1 MAQIEKLGSVVLV
14 FGMSARRIGGIE
26 VHTRELV
33 RRLELRG
40 RNVVLCFH
48 QSPAPLVRQFLSL
61 PNVIWEDLPYAWCN
75 SWQASRDLF
84 RILRRYRPC
93 LLHLQFTPSLSLNP
107 WIACLA
113 GVPKI
118 VFTDHHSYSENDQP
132 QRRPFWIRF
141 LGRLLNCPVS
151 VIVGVSEFKKK
162 IIAAL
167 GTFPPERV
175 RRVYNGVSLELGG
188 ERSEPGIAFRERYR
202 IPPEKI
208 LITQISQ
215 MTPVKG
221 ISHLLEAAQLALS
234 QNPNLHFAFVGDGEH
249 LQQYT
254 KKSVDLG
261 IADNVTWT
269 GLVSNP
275 MVDGVFAASDIVCL
289 ASLWQEA
296 FGFVIAEAMACEKP
310 VVATGV
316 GGIPELVDDGKTG
329 FVVPPRDPAVMA
341 EKFILLAQ
349 DRALR
354 LRLGLAGRQRAAA
367 LFDVRKNVDQLLE
380 LYGEL

>member
-1 MAQIEKLGSVVLV
+1 
-14 FGMSARRIGGIE
+14 
-26 VHTRELV
+26 
-33 RRLELRG
+33 
-40 RNVVLCFH
+40 
-48 QSPAPLVRQFLSL
+48 
-61 PNVIWEDLPYAWCN
+61 
-75 SWQASRDLF
+75 
-84 RILRRYRPC
+84 
-93 LLHLQFTPSLSLNP
+93 
-107 WIACLA
+107 
-113 GVPKI
+113 
-118 VFTDHHSYSENDQP
+118 
-132 QRRPFWIRF
+132 
-141 LGRLLNCPVS
+141 
-151 VIVGVSEFKKK
+151 
-162 IIAAL
+162 
-167 GTFPPERV
+167 
-175 RRVYNGVSLELGG
+175 
-188 ERSEPGIAFRERYR
+188 
-202 IPPEKI
+202 
-208 LITQISQ
+208 